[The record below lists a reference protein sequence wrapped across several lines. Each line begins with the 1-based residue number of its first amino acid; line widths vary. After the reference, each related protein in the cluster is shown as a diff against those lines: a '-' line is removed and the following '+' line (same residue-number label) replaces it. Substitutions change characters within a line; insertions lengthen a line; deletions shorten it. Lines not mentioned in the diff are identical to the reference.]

1 MDNVEDLHYK
11 YKQKSHKDVV
21 NITANHVSNQR
32 VHADNLDA
40 MKKER
45 FGCVFIQEPNEVSR
59 DFISTPVSILI
70 KYHQPK
76 TDRISGQFKLTTIR
90 NFVYVNNT
98 LVFSISV

>member
-1 MDNVEDLHYK
+1 MNLSKIKITKMKTPHWC
-11 YKQKSHKDVV
+11 VV
-21 NITANHVSNQR
+21 KKTANQNHVSYQGVNPNG
-32 VHADNLDA
+32 VL
-40 MKKER
+40 KTER

-98 LVFSISV
+98 LVFSITV